1 MNGLLCFSSSPLFC
15 LILPDDLESDESDE
29 APLSSRKRPRRVDS
43 TGPSKRRKPPTLT
56 QSSWSTCGCGLT
68 DKNASRHRTHT
79 RHLAW
84 LSVSTS
90 SAGSQLES
98 RTPQIGDLRQTSLWG
113 PCILHS
119 ESESGW
125 NVTFPDDSTLYY
137 FSMSE
142 LGL

>member
-1 MNGLLCFSSSPLFC
+1 MNGLLCFSSSLLFC
-15 LILPDDLESDESDE
+15 LILADDLESDESDE
-29 APLSSRKRPRRVDS
+29 APLSSRKRPRRAES
-43 TGPSKRRKPPTLT
+43 ISPRKKRKPPTLT
-56 QSSWSTCGCGLT
+56 SSSWSTCGCGLT

-90 SAGSQLES
+90 RKGSQLES
-98 RTPQIGDLRQTSLWG
+98 GTPQIGDLRQTSVWG

-119 ESESGW
+119 ESHSGW
-125 NVTFPDDSTLYY
+125 NVTFPDASTLYY